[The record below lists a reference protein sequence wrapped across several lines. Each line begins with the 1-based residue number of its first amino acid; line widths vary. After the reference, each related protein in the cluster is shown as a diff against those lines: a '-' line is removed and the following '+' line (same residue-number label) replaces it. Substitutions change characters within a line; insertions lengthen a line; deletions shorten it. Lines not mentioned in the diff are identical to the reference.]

1 MADQIVS
8 LGLDATQLKK
18 ELNKV
23 KSDLTDINKLSREL
37 GKGNDLAAQFE
48 NASKKCDTLNK
59 KIALQEEQIRQTKEK
74 LKEYRTELNKLD
86 EGSDEFQKL
95 SLKIEKTESSLN
107 KMTNEVKLSKAQ
119 LSNATNEANSLKTAM
134 SNLGKSVDNAESDF
148 KNINKT
154 LSNINFVAIGSTLK
168 GLGQSMI
175 SFGTSALNGFGDG
188 VNSAREF
195 SSELDTLQF
204 KLEKLPK
211 EVQDAID
218 KAASNAL
225 DKGYTENQFKQI
237 AISLSDFL
245 SRNNLLDKVDNEGL
259 WDRVLDLAALYDLDV
274 SDVADRIQKMLL
286 GNFENSD
293 ALGFNMTVGSVES
306 WSGVDTK
313 KLSESQKQLLY
324 LKYILDQ
331 TSSSVGRAEQETDS
345 WQGRLKNLQA
355 TVDETKNSIFS
366 YIGEALDPFF
376 EKLQPI
382 VNSISEWVQN
392 NSELAGNI
400 GLVTMAVTGIITVL
414 GGFLLTLGTIVT
426 LIPIFSSGLGA
437 VGTAIGF
444 LMSPIGLII
453 AAIAGLTA
461 GLIYLWNNNESFR
474 TSLIAAWD
482 AIVNKVSEV
491 IDFLSP
497 YISTFITDMMSWWNN
512 TLPTLITLWDAIKNA
527 IGVAIDYIST
537 YINNIFTGISNF
549 LAENSDFIS
558 YYLSSAWE
566 MLTTVISGLCDV
578 ISTVITTVF
587 DFVKDF
593 IDKHGETIFNFLKGT
608 WNDISI
614 IVTTVTEAIK
624 TVISTVFNFIKGF
637 LEKHGE
643 SIKTGLKFAWE
654 GIVAVIKTAISTVS
668 TVIESIIDVGIGII
682 DFFSKVFKGD
692 WEGAWDSVKTTVK
705 NVVDNFKDLAGKIV
719 DHFKGIAGDIAEGF
733 TGLGDKIMKKLPSWL
748 RKLINGTLDLGGKL
762 VNSIGGVFGKGKSI
776 ELDVVPS
783 VDPLSAIGQISVADY
798 SSPYLTR
805 DSAESQAFTA
815 TYSTVNNYNSSSSS
829 VVSGSSSTSDKKF
842 FDEMKKLILAQQPQV
857 TLQIENFN
865 NNSKQDIQQLVK
877 EIDYYMRTHRKAW

>member
-1 MADQIVS
+1 MADQVVS

-95 SLKIEKTESSLN
+95 SLKIEKTETSLN

-119 LSNATNEANSLKTAM
+119 LSNATNEANSLKDAM
-134 SNLGKSVDNAESDF
+134 SNLGKSVDNTEDDF
-148 KNINKT
+148 KSINKT
-154 LSNINFVAIGSTLK
+154 LSNINFVAIGQSIK
-168 GLGQSMI
+168 GIGQSMVN
-175 SFGTSALNGFGDG
+175 FGTSALNGFGDG
-188 VNSAREF
+188 IDSAREF

-313 KLSESQKQLLY
+313 KMSESQKQLLY

-331 TSSSVGRAEQETDS
+331 TSSSVGRAAQETDS
-345 WQGRLKNLQA
+345 WQGRLKNLQT
-355 TVDETKNSIFS
+355 TVDETKNSVFS
-366 YIGEALDPFF
+366 YIGEALDPLF

-382 VNSISEWVQN
+382 VNSISDWIKD
-392 NSELAGNI
+392 NSELAGKI
-400 GLVTMAVTGIITVL
+400 GLVALAVTGIVTVL
-414 GGFLLTLGTIVT
+414 GGFLIGLGTIVT

-437 VGTAIGF
+437 VGSAIGF

-453 AAIAGLTA
+453 AAIAALTA
-461 GLIYLWNNNESFR
+461 GIVYLWNNNEGFR

-482 AIVNKVSEV
+482 AINQKVSEV

-497 YISTFITDMMSWWNN
+497 YISTFIDNMMSWWND
-512 TLPTLITLWDAIKNA
+512 TLPVLISLWDSIKDA

-549 LAENSDFIS
+549 LTENSDFIS

-566 MLTTVISGLCDV
+566 MLSMVISGVCDV
-578 ISTVITTVF
+578 ISTVISTVF
-587 DFVKDF
+587 DFIKDF
-593 IDKHGETIFNFLKGT
+593 IDKHGEQIYTFLKNT

-614 IVTTVTEAIK
+614 IVSTVTEAIK
-624 TVISTVFNFIKGF
+624 TVVSTVFNFIKNF

-643 SIKTGLKFAWE
+643 TIKTGLKLAWE

-682 DFFSKVFKGD
+682 NFFSKVFKGN
-692 WEGAWDSVKTTVK
+692 WKGAWDTIKTTVK
-705 NVVDNFKDLAGKIV
+705 NVVDNFKELAGKIV
-719 DHFKGIAGDIAEGF
+719 DHFKGIASKIADGF
-733 TGLGDKIMKKLPSWL
+733 TGLGDKIMNKLPSWL

-762 VNSIGGVFGKGKSI
+762 LNSIGGVFGKGKSI

-783 VDPLSAIGQISVADY
+783 VDPLSTIGQISVADY

-805 DSAESQAFTA
+805 DSAESQAFTS

-829 VVSGSSSTSDKKF
+829 IVSASSTSDKKF
-842 FDEMKKLILAQQPQV
+842 FDELKKLMLSQQPILNINIENVNANNQ
-857 TLQIENFN
+857 TDIDKLIKQIEAR
-865 NNSKQDIQQLVK
+865 
-877 EIDYYMRTHRKAW
+877 MRVLRKSW

>member
-86 EGSDEFQKL
+86 EGSEEFQKL

-119 LSNATNEANSLKTAM
+119 LSNATNEANSLKDAM

-148 KNINKT
+148 KSINKT
-154 LSNINFVAIGSTLK
+154 LSNINFVAIGQSIK
-168 GLGQSMI
+168 GIGQSMVN
-175 SFGTSALNGFGDG
+175 FGTSALNGFGDG
-188 VNSAREF
+188 IDSAREF

-355 TVDETKNSIFS
+355 TVDETKNSVFS
-366 YIGEALDPFF
+366 YIGEALDPLF

-382 VNSISEWVQN
+382 VNSISEWVRN
-392 NSELAGNI
+392 NGELAGKI
-400 GLVTMAVTGIITVL
+400 GLVALAVTGIVTVL
-414 GGFLLTLGTIVT
+414 GGFLLSVGTIVT
-426 LIPIFSSGLGA
+426 LIPIFSAGLGA
-437 VGTAIGF
+437 LGTAISF
-444 LMSPIGLII
+444 LASPIGLII
-453 AAIAGLTA
+453 AAIAALTA
-461 GLIYLWNNNESFR
+461 GIVYLWNNNEGFR
-474 TSLIAAWD
+474 TSVIAIWD
-482 AIVNKVSEV
+482 AITNKVSEV
-491 IDFLSP
+491 IDFLTP
-497 YISTFITDMMSWWNN
+497 YISTFINNMMSWWNN
-512 TLPTLITLWDAIKNA
+512 TLPTLIILWDSIKSA

-537 YINNIFTGISNF
+537 YISDIFNGISAF
-549 LAENSDFIS
+549 LIENSDFIK

-566 MLTTVISGLCDV
+566 MLSVVISGLCDV
-578 ISTVITTVF
+578 ISTVISTVF
-587 DFVKDF
+587 DFIADF
-593 IDKHGETIFNFLKGT
+593 IDKHGETIYNFLKGT
-608 WNDISI
+608 WDDISI
-614 IVTTVTEAIK
+614 IVTTVTNAIS

-643 SIKTGLKFAWE
+643 TIKTGLRLTWE

-682 DFFSKVFKGD
+682 NFFSKVFKGD
-692 WEGAWDSVKTTVK
+692 WEGAWDAIEETIS
-705 NVVDNFKDLAGKIV
+705 NVVDNFEELAGKIV
-719 DHFKGIAGDIAEGF
+719 DHFKDIAGDIAEGF
-733 TGLGDKIMKKLPSWL
+733 TGLGDKIMNKLPSWL

-762 VNSIGGVFGKGKSI
+762 VNSIGGVFGKGKAI

-783 VDPLSAIGQISVADY
+783 VNPLSTVGEISVADY

-829 VVSGSSSTSDKKF
+829 SVFNSTSTSDKKF
-842 FDEMKKLILAQQPQV
+842 FNELKQLILSQQPQV
-857 TLQIENFN
+857 VLQIENFN
-865 NNSKQDIQQLVK
+865 NESKQDIQQLMK
-877 EIDYYMRTHRKAW
+877 EIDYYMRTRRRAW